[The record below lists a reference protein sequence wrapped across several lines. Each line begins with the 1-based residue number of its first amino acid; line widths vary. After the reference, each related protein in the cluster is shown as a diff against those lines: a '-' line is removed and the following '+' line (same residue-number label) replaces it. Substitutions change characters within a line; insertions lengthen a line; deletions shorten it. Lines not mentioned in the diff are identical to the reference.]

1 MSRQELVRR
10 GRLDGLVAGGQRPSP
25 WTALRRSPRAAQPA
39 RDRDLRIGGD
49 LAADAMGAVLR
60 WGAVSSKSEVLNVT
74 YSVLGVGAA
83 VNPRPGLHPPPRQ
96 SVGPAPPVS
105 AGLRHSRHGA
115 GDLRGRGCA
124 EVRLGA
130 RRSRPVGRRI
140 GGSLWRSADVTSG
153 IRSIP
158 GSDRRALKSGI
169 GTVAA
174 GTLARHRPQRPATD
188 GVPRTAPHGR
198 RLAVREIARRLA
210 RALSTVSRELRRNL
224 RPHDRGSFDGDS
236 SPARAPGRGAAAT
249 KAAVESPARAA
260 ADRAGRARGRVERGV
275 GRRAAAGS
283 SSRAADCDLSH
294 ATIHWALHHGGRATW
309 TGHRSRGRPAAPRA
323 PAPHRGGSATVSR
336 SGSAAR

>member
-1 MSRQELVRR
+1 M
-10 GRLDGLVAGGQRPSP
+10 
-25 WTALRRSPRAAQPA
+25 
-39 RDRDLRIGGD
+39 
-49 LAADAMGAVLR
+49 
-60 WGAVSSKSEVLNVT
+60 
-74 YSVLGVGAA
+74 
-83 VNPRPGLHPPPRQ
+83 
-96 SVGPAPPVS
+96 S

-174 GTLARHRPQRPATD
+174 CTLARHRPQRPATD
-188 GVPRTAPHGR
+188 GVPGTAPHGR

-309 TGHRSRGRPAAPRA
+309 TGHRSRGRPAGRSASARAAPRRVRHG
-323 PAPHRGGSATVSR
+323 PSLRLGCSVSAASR
-336 SGSAAR
+336 SSAVPRSGTGRATSPSAGSAARRSTPCPTNGRLSAAGCPCRTDTATLPRPPSAYPGWSPAAPALDRVRRSPTRRPHHRGRCAGLHRRGPLE